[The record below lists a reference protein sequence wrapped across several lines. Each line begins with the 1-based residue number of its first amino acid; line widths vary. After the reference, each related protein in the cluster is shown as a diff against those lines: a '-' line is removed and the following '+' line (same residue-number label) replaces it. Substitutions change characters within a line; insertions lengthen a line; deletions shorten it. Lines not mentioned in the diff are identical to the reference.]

1 MCFTNVNEAGIR
13 YRYFMYSTNKCTDFN
28 KNITKRKKEKNIHS
42 KHIPASMNYFDS
54 DMSNSTNTAVY
65 FDWKTV
71 IYIYV
76 CGQCCT
82 QFMLPNSSRR

>member
-28 KNITKRKKEKNIHS
+28 KDIKKKKKKKNIHS

-71 IYIYV
+71 IYIYA
-76 CGQCCT
+76 CGQCRT
-82 QFMLPNSSRR
+82 QFMLPNSS